1 MKKFRVKKQGLPSEV
16 FSTTA
21 GEIGRAMSSGRSVS
35 HLSYLFRLGLESF
48 FNWATGSSIMRNIL
62 KWANVSDL

>member
-1 MKKFRVKKQGLPSEV
+1 MKKVRVKKQGLPSEV

-35 HLSYLFRLGLESF
+35 HFVLPFSTGLESF
-48 FNWATGSSIMRNIL
+48 FNWAAGSSIMRNIL
-62 KWANVSDL
+62 NWANVSDL